1 VGIADPWPD
10 RVLRRRADRR
20 LECLAAWKGKRGW
33 FSKLWAVLLLLASL
47 MVLYFAVTFGLV
59 AMTVAY

>member
-1 VGIADPWPD
+1 LQILGLIAFFGAVPIAAWN
-10 RVLRRRADRR
+10 AWQ
-20 LECLAAWKGKRGW
+20 AWKGKRGW